1 MWVSITRHCRLTGGN
16 GIMSPLGG
24 PWALSCTGPL
34 HTAGSKHHRQTCCPA
49 EGPWTRL
56 ASSGPWPLL
65 CPVWKAT
72 SPAGVIL
79 TIPGEL
85 PSAQGCTSPPAC
97 LSPCTHRHRHR
108 LPLRPPDP
116 AGLHAPRGW
125 GPVRLTSVPSTR
137 HGIRRGVCTNKDCP
151 KVVGHVSSW
160 VLAGP
165 NASGLREAAALP
177 QPRGGVGQDKGTR
190 SKGPS

>member
-1 MWVSITRHCRLTGGN
+1 MESCPLSEVPGR
-16 GIMSPLGG
+16 SPAPG
-24 PWALSCTGPL
+24 PCT
-34 HTAGSKHHRQTCCPA
+34 QPA
-49 EGPWTRL
+49 PSTIGRL
-56 ASSGPWPLL
+56 AALLKGPGPDSRPRGLGPCCAL
-65 CPVWKAT
+65 WKAT

-125 GPVRLTSVPSTR
+125 GPVWLTSVPSTR